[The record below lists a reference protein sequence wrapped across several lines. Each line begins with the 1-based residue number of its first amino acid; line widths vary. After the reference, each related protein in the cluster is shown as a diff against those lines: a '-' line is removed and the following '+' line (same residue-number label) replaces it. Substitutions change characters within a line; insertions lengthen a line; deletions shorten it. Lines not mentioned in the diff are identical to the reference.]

1 MRAIGAANGRNPVSI
16 VLPCHRVI
24 GSNGSLVG
32 FGGGLEVKAALLELE
47 RRSLRLTRQKR
58 WMGRPDATGPGER
71 SLLPSP
77 RPVALGGE
85 IAVP

>member
-24 GSNGSLVG
+24 GTDGSLVG

-47 RRSLRLTRQKR
+47 RDTLAS
-58 WMGRPDATGPGER
+58 G
-71 SLLPSP
+71 
-77 RPVALGGE
+77 
-85 IAVP
+85 